1 MNAEEARQKTLDT
14 INGFENEVIEW
25 DNIQKAIEEATKEFN
40 YFQASWRTSSRMNLG
55 NWIRLNELGYFVHV
69 CRYVDTNILEYF
81 ISFDRKYPE
90 RTKAEYIA
98 EYYSC
103 GEHEEIKNT
112 Y

>member
-40 YFQASWRTSSRMNLG
+40 YFQASWRTSRRMNLG

-69 CRYVDTNILEYF
+69 SKNSTNHFLEYI
-81 ISFDRKYPE
+81 ISFDRTYPV
-90 RTKAEYIA
+90 RTKEQSISI
-98 EYYSC
+98 YYSYK
-103 GEHEEIKNT
+103 EHEINVNK
-112 Y
+112 